1 MLYDHGYVLYL
12 FGQPVGNK
20 KNIYKRIKTYNIH
33 IFYHNFLC
41 IQISLLLATNSKQ
54 IHAAQLTHSSPADF
68 VYLKEANI
76 VEKIAVIFNQ
86 LVSNLFLVCMKLL
99 WETLLTL

>member
-12 FGQPVGNK
+12 FEQLVGNK
-20 KNIYKRIKTYNIH
+20 KNICKRLKTYNIH

-41 IQISLLLATNSKQ
+41 IQISLLPATNSKQ
-54 IHAAQLTHSSPADF
+54 IHAAQLTHSSPADL

-76 VEKIAVIFNQ
+76 VKKMCIFLIFFSMYEVALGNII
-86 LVSNLFLVCMKLL
+86 LV
-99 WETLLTL
+99 

>member
-12 FGQPVGNK
+12 FGQLVGNK
-20 KNIYKRIKTYNIH
+20 KNICERIKTYNIQ
-33 IFYHNFLC
+33 IFYHNLLC

-54 IHAAQLTHSSPADF
+54 IHAAQLTHSSPADL

-76 VEKIAVIFNQ
+76 VEKMGI
-86 LVSNLFLVCMKLL
+86 L
-99 WETLLTL
+99 WNFCNYF